1 MLPESQ
7 AGELLEAIR
16 DHNSFQDLLIGV
28 QRSGE
33 DHWVMLSGSPLRH
46 LDGSY
51 AGFRGVAC
59 DVTRQKNDEKRI
71 AYLAHND
78 ALTGLMNRE
87 KFTRMLDAGA
97 AKASPPN
104 ECWCIFFLDLDGF
117 KSINDQEGHATGDT
131 LLKMVADRI
140 SSVVSDTDI
149 VARLGGDEFAIL
161 AKFQVSDQA
170 IDGLARTIIH
180 ECSKPYFIDGKYLS
194 VGISIGIAKE
204 DGSDD
209 DLYALLNKAD
219 LALYQAKARGKCTY
233 CWYDRSLDEEANE
246 RLSIEADL
254 KDAIRNR
261 EISVTYQPQISSTT
275 GQVVGF
281 EALARWNHPDRGSIP
296 PSQFI
301 PVAERLGIINEIG
314 QWVLGSACK
323 TAAAWPDG
331 LSVAVNMSI
340 QQFSSDNVISAIEN
354 ELKLSGLKPE
364 NLEIEITES
373 HFMEKTEEVIGIL
386 EKLKAMGIQIAL
398 DDFGTGYSSLS
409 YLMKFPF
416 DKLKIDR
423 SFVQSVDKKDGIAR
437 SVLKTITDLGQA
449 LNLKI
454 TAEGIETRKQME
466 MLRDLNCTYF
476 QGYLFGNPLTE
487 NEISAYLLAKM
498 SDQLKDRMLP
508 EESKVISIRDRE
520 KFRRPPS

>member
-1 MLPESQ
+1 M
-7 AGELLEAIR
+7 
-16 DHNSFQDLLIGV
+16 
-28 QRSGE
+28 
-33 DHWVMLSGSPLRH
+33 
-46 LDGSY
+46 
-51 AGFRGVAC
+51 
-59 DVTRQKNDEKRI
+59 
-71 AYLAHND
+71 
-78 ALTGLMNRE
+78 
-87 KFTRMLDAGA
+87 
-97 AKASPPN
+97 
-104 ECWCIFFLDLDGF
+104 
-117 KSINDQEGHATGDT
+117 
-131 LLKMVADRI
+131 
-140 SSVVSDTDI
+140 
-149 VARLGGDEFAIL
+149 
-161 AKFQVSDQA
+161 
-170 IDGLARTIIH
+170 
-180 ECSKPYFIDGKYLS
+180 S

-233 CWYDRSLDEEANE
+233 CWYDCSLDEEANE
-246 RLSIEADL
+246 RLSVEADL

-261 EISVTYQPQISSTT
+261 EISVTYQPQISATT

-281 EALARWNHPDRGSIP
+281 EALARWNHPERGNIP
-296 PSQFI
+296 PSRFI
-301 PVAERLGIINEIG
+301 PVAEKLGIINEIG

-340 QQFSSDNVISAIEN
+340 HQFSSDNVITAIEN

-386 EKLKAMGIQIAL
+386 EKLKALGIQIAL

-498 SDQLKDRMLP
+498 SDQLKDRMPP